1 MKDPKKAKWLLGTS
15 GVILSA
21 LLLTQMDSTTTS
33 QAATT
38 DSALNQFSV
47 DEKAT
52 MSDKEQEL
60 VQLDWTNF
68 EVQTVTQTQQP
79 VQSDRQSR
87 RT

>member
-38 DSALNQFSV
+38 DSPLNQFSV

-52 MSDKEQEL
+52 MTDKEQEL